1 MVKISGVGSEKL
13 KTSPVQTV
21 DGAYYGMETPDE
33 KYKRD
38 EVTKKLDEENQFDI
52 ETRNQMGVTAL
63 EFKKLQEEIKE
74 QGRIIR
80 ENNIPYSEIQRQQN
94 EKHKN

>member
-52 ETRNQMGVTAL
+52 EARNQMGVTAL